1 MENNFFQSGLSALS
15 SKSGGG
21 VTTKFIIRAVIVA
34 IAVAAVSL
42 VLGIWDP
49 VWNPFRLS
57 PEEVIEKAVIRMTE
71 KAETW
76 HSEIKFDFSAK
87 EGETEKIKSAI
98 ILFGDSD
105 FSDAENLKSAGNF
118 DLTAEI
124 EGMQLGLAGEN
135 KTIGQTFYFKLT
147 VFPALSM
154 LEPLFQLMGFNVAGL
169 KNQWIKIDREN
180 TENLLNSLGVPFT
193 SEKSEENKAEEKEIV
208 EKFQTILKN
217 KKLYLVK
224 KEFPNEKIGDKKVYH
239 YAVILNKEEI
249 KKLFPE
255 LLKTLIETTQSDS
268 LPEEIEWQEF
278 QDESSAKLDEFFQK
292 TGDFEAEIWIG
303 KKDFYLY
310 KVKMEKEFGWLENET
325 KMTMA
330 IGFDVAFS
338 NFNQPVKIEAPKDY
352 KILEELFTPVFNPLF
367 FEGTLFEELP

>member
-1 MENNFFQSGLSALS
+1 MENN
-15 SKSGGG
+15 SGGG
-21 VTTKFIIRAVIVA
+21 ISMKFIIGA
-34 IAVAAVSL
+34 IAVVIIGAAASL
-42 VLGIWDP
+42 ALGIWDP

-57 PEEVIEKAVIRMTE
+57 PEEVIERAISRMTE

-76 HSEIKFDFSAK
+76 HSEAKFDFSAK
-87 EGETEKIKSAI
+87 EGETEKIKLSAAMT
-98 ILFGDSD
+98 GDSD
-105 FSDAENLKSAGNF
+105 FSDAENLKSDGNF
-118 DLTAEI
+118 DATAEI
-124 EGMQLGLAGEN
+124 KGMQFRLAGEN
-135 KTIGQTFYFKLT
+135 KVIGKTSYFKLN
-147 VFPALSM
+147 VFPSLPM
-154 LEPLFQLMGFNVAGL
+154 LEPLFQLMGFNIAGL
-169 KNQWIKIDREN
+169 KSQWIKMDEEN
-180 TENLLNSLGVPFT
+180 TKNLLNSLGLPFT
-193 SEKSEENKAEEKEIV
+193 PESEEDKIKEKEIV
-208 EKFQTILKN
+208 EKFQAILKD

-224 KEFPNEKIGDKKVYH
+224 KEFPNEKIGDEKVYH
-239 YAVILNKEEI
+239 YAVILDKEEI
-249 KKLFPE
+249 KELFPE

-268 LPEEIEWQEF
+268 LPEEIDWQEF

-338 NFNQPVKIEAPKDY
+338 NFNQPLKIEAPKDY

-367 FEGTLFEELP
+367 FEETL